1 MKRSAAVAGV
11 VALFV
16 VGVAVGAL
24 GAYVLLAHQRLRH
37 GPGMGG
43 PGHRHMSAELQRRLD
58 LTADQ
63 QRQVEAILGDSH
75 RETMAIWQEVR
86 PRVMAVIERAQ
97 NRIALILTPR
107 QREEFERYRQ
117 ERAERMEHLK
127 HLLGS
132 R

>member
-24 GAYVLLAHQRLRH
+24 GAYVLLTHHHLRH
-37 GPGMGG
+37 GPGPGSF
-43 PGHRHMSAELQRRLD
+43 GHRHMSAELHQRLD

-63 QRQVEAILGDSH
+63 QRQVDAILDDSH
-75 RETMAIWQEVR
+75 RETMAIWQEMR
-86 PRVMAVIERAQ
+86 PRVKAVIERAQ
-97 NRIALILTPR
+97 NRIALILTPS
-107 QREEFERYRQ
+107 QRAEFERYRQ
-117 ERAERMEHLK
+117 ERAERLERLRHMF
-127 HLLGS
+127 GS